1 MNAMRIFQKFVF
13 VAGIAVATA
22 SCGDVVRNGRAPVFL
37 VIELLQAEAGGA
49 DDADATSFLQADVQ
63 TLVTEPEPCKPEA
76 PCPTVFSDSGLA
88 TFRISPKNIGSGV
101 TPTEPTTNNEVTITR
116 YRVDYRRSDG
126 RNTPGVDVPYGF
138 DGAATGTVPASGK
151 LTLGFEL
158 VRHVAK
164 GESPLVQLIT
174 NQKIITT
181 IADVTF
187 YGRDQVGNNISAT
200 GSIQV
205 DFGNFADR

>member
-1 MNAMRIFQKFVF
+1 MKRVILLFAL
-13 VAGIAVATA
+13 AVATA
-22 SCGDVVRNGRAPVFL
+22 SCGDLTRQGTASSYLIIDAMEAASGAEPGEFGGSL
-37 VIELLQAEAGGA
+37 ASDVITVTDKDTGA
-49 DDADATSFLQADVQ
+49 TTIFQDLG
-63 TLVTEPEPCKPEA
+63 
-76 PCPTVFSDSGLA
+76 TVEFSLGLKD
-88 TFRISPKNIGSGV
+88 PGSSV
-101 TPTEPTTNNEVTITR
+101 NSNEPTPNNFITINR
-116 YRVDYRRSDG
+116 YRVRYIRADG